1 MVWRYILAFV
11 LSIALLFGWQI
22 YNANNP
28 QVAPKAAPKGQPVA
42 QGQPP
47 GQAAQGAIGAAK
59 PAVPASGSEKP
70 EEKTPAVEQKDG
82 GFSAVWKDGLGSLD
96 RVLKDGAELAVFGP
110 SGGGLALSVFD
121 GKDGWRRLDA
131 GWKAIEEEA
140 GSGWAHELQDT
151 ESFKV
156 TRRVAVGV
164 TGDGILRLDVSL
176 EFENNGTGPV
186 RYRLG
191 GGFGRA
197 DGFAAASRVEGSVET
212 IDSKEVPWLRK
223 GKAKWVALRRGKK
236 LAVFYSTSPD
246 GGEGTAAPAA
256 PLYADAALVNADGV
270 FLERRSIQNETSK
283 HRYELAIGSNDP
295 RLLEKYR
302 VEGDLSRIN
311 RSEVDLS
318 DEIRVE
324 IDSGRGTLSK
334 VWLRKQFTAVK
345 DKAGQQKI
353 QPVLVDPDSDSALL
367 GMGPIDDSESDSS
380 KDWGGSWSETVRELA
395 NGGREIIFEKR
406 IGSVRIRKKISPA
419 PVNKDGSG
427 EFDKLL
433 QVKAGAL
440 GGGNLLRVSIEL
452 TNLAEE
458 REEFPFILYGPSG
471 MLSSGA
477 SSRFAGRDIE
487 LALGKYKT
495 KKGVEPELKSPEKL
509 ADERR
514 DENED
519 GNVVVYPWVE
529 EAKDVAWAASVNAYF
544 TALMFP
550 GTRLKHQG
558 LRAKEIPYPADPADG
573 WWPISNEAPTDD
585 QKSIRTGFK
594 CGQKLFL
601 PPGGNPRE
609 LAFGLY
615 IGPRVSDFIESGSAL
630 DFEGANDF
638 GTTSP
643 LIHFFMAFLNLLQKA
658 TFGNWGLAIIL
669 LTVIVKLCLHPI
681 TRKNQRGMMRMGKA
695 MAKIKPEMEI
705 LQAQYGTDKMK
716 YSAEVQKLWK
726 KHNVNPAKQM
736 LGCLVI
742 FLQMPIWIGIIWSL
756 EYVIGVRQASFL
768 YILDLTKPDDLLYS
782 LWWYKMDP
790 DSLFYFWPFYGQL
803 NILPI
808 LYVVLTMVN
817 QKMQPRSE
825 DPQAAAQQKM
835 MGFMMIFFGFIFY
848 GFASG
853 FMLYIMTSAALGI
866 AESKI
871 IKAQLAR
878 EDLELEGNQGGEGTA
893 APAAPLY
900 KAKNKS
906 AEKIVPSSAKKKKRR
921 KRF

>member
-47 GQAAQGAIGAAK
+47 GQPAQGAIGAAK
-59 PAVPASGSEKP
+59 PAVPASGSERP
-70 EEKTPAVEQKDG
+70 GEKTPAVEQKAG

-96 RVLKDGAELAVFGP
+96 RVLKDGAELTVFGP

-131 GWKAIEEEA
+131 GWKAIEGAA

-176 EFENNGTGPV
+176 EFENNPGDIEGTGLV

-191 GGFGRA
+191 GGSGA
-197 DGFAAASRVEGSVET
+197 DAGFVAASRVRTKGQPKSVESHLWQGT
-212 IDSKEVPWLRK
+212 EEEPWRRE
-223 GKAKWVALRRGKK
+223 GEAQWVAMRRDGK
-236 LAVFYSTSPD
+236 LAVLFSKDSGYAAAASVDTT
-246 GGEGTAAPAA
+246 GT
-256 PLYADAALVNADGV
+256 
-270 FLERRSIQNETSK
+270 FLEGLPLATGPSK
-283 HRYELAIGSNDP
+283 HSYQLAIGSNAPGILDS
-295 RLLEKYR
+295 YG
-302 VEGDLSRIN
+302 VEGELSLIN
-311 RSEVDLS
+311 RTEVELVPDRLK
-318 DEIRVE
+318 VVV
-324 IDSGRGTLSK
+324 DSGRSSISEVFL
-334 VWLRKQFTAVK
+334 LNHYTAV
-345 DKAGQQKI
+345 AGDLDREH
-353 QPVLVDPDSDSALL
+353 QPVLLAPAAGAALL
-367 GMGPIDDSESDSS
+367 SMGSSVGPGGDAAENWGGQWSESVRGLP
-380 KDWGGSWSETVRELA
+380 GG
-395 NGGREIIFEKR
+395 GKEIIFEKQ
-406 IGSVRIRKKISPA
+406 IGSVRIRKKIAPA
-419 PVNKDGSG
+419 AVDEFDELLGEGAGVLADGS
-427 EFDKLL
+427 
-433 QVKAGAL
+433 
-440 GGGNLLRVSIEL
+440 LLRVSVEL
-452 TNLAEE
+452 TNLADVQT
-458 REEFPFILYGPSG
+458 PFLFMLYGPCA
-471 MLSSGA
+471 MSSSA
-477 SSRFAGRDIE
+477 SSSRMAGMDIQ
-487 LALGKYKT
+487 LALGTYGR
-495 KKGVEPELKSPEKL
+495 KKGVLTGVHDIDDLPGL
-509 ADERR
+509 ANDRE
-514 DENED
+514 
-519 GNVVVYPWVE
+519 
-529 EAKDVAWAASVNAYF
+529 VAWLSTVNSYF

-550 GTRLKHQG
+550 RTREEG
-558 LRAKEIPYPADPADG
+558 ARGIYAEPIPYPANG
-573 WWPISNEAPTDD
+573 WWPISNEAVSEGS
-585 QKSIRTGFK
+585 QSLRTGFK
-594 CGQKLFL
+594 CTSSL

-609 LAFGLY
+609 LVFGLY
-615 IGPRVSDFIESGSAL
+615 IGPRVSDFIDAGSVLAL
-630 DFEGANDF
+630 DGANDF
-638 GTTSP
+638 GITSA
-643 LIHFFMAFLNLLQKA
+643 LIHFFMGLLNLLQKVA
-658 TFGNWGLAIIL
+658 LGNWGLAIIL
-669 LTVIVKLCLHPI
+669 LTIIVKICLHPV

-695 MAKIKPEMEI
+695 MAKIKPEMEV

-726 KHNVNPAKQM
+726 KHDVNPAKQM

-756 EYVIGVRQASFL
+756 EFTIGVRQASFL
-768 YILDLTKPDDLLYS
+768 YIEDLTKPDMLFPFSFHIPLLGE
-782 LWWYKMDP
+782 
-790 DSLFYFWPFYGQL
+790 YFNL
-803 NILPI
+803 LPV
-808 LYVVLTMVN
+808 LYVVLTMLN
-817 QKMQPRSE
+817 QKMQPRSD

-878 EDLELEGNQGGEGTA
+878 EDLELESKQGGEGTA
-893 APAAPLY
+893 APAGPLY

-906 AEKIVPSSAKKKKRR
+906 AEKSIVPSSAKKKKRR